1 MRESP
6 EGFGRGVRVVVVD
19 DDRDTVMT
27 LGILLRSEGF
37 DVSLV
42 QDPGAVPGVVAEIR
56 PQAVLMDIVMP
67 GRNGLEVAAEL
78 RGTHGAL
85 CPLLIAVSGQ
95 TDVGTRTRALASGF
109 SHFVAKPYLPERI
122 LGLLAALRP
131 SRTSVS
137 VQ

>member
-1 MRESP
+1 MHEP
-6 EGFGRGVRVVVVD
+6 AEGVGRGVRVVVVD

-42 QDPGAVPGVVAEIR
+42 QDPAAVPAVVAEVR

-67 GRNGLEVAAEL
+67 GRNGLEVAAAL
-78 RGTHGAL
+78 RGAHGAL

-95 TDVGTRTRALASGF
+95 TDAGTRARAQASGF
-109 SHFVAKPYLPERI
+109 NHFIAKPYLPATVLE
-122 LGLLAALRP
+122 LLSSLSPSRP
-131 SRTSVS
+131 SLSM
-137 VQ
+137 Q